1 MQSMPLSCRINM
13 GICWQPPEAGRLPFI
28 RRKERASVPVYHP
41 FGSRMPLQN
50 AGIVEFASDDPGSL
64 RALDV
69 CLGPAAE
76 GNARIR
82 RVRYGSL
89 EQLLR
94 LLSDLGHLLTEDH
107 RRRLR
112 CRIVYG
118 SPQPTGRGDTEFADA
133 AALSA
138 LPESDGAV
146 PGAYA
151 PKEEEGWEPA
161 SALLAGVGPYLLPE
175 WLLNRRFTF
184 YFQPVV
190 RTQDDGIAVVG
201 YELLLRP
208 LPEQPPFRPAEVV
221 AAARSSGLH
230 ALLGRELLKK
240 SILLSNAHLGQ
251 NVKRFINFLP
261 SAVSDPASDLEWI
274 SELIRGSGGDP
285 ADFVFDIADTEW
297 LEDSRRLADIAAL
310 ARERQFQL
318 ALDIHDPAGAGGEH
332 GERLLRQLR
341 PAYLKL
347 GRRLFAGCHR
357 DPDKQQFVRNT
368 LRLADRYGCLLLA
381 EGVEDA
387 ADLSWLREAGVPLV
401 QGYRIG
407 PPTPVPSRPP
417 FANA

>member
-1 MQSMPLSCRINM
+1 MP
-13 GICWQPPEAGRLPFI
+13 A
-28 RRKERASVPVYHP
+28 YHP
-41 FGSRMPLQN
+41 FGSQAPLKN

-64 RALDV
+64 RALDA
-69 CLGPAAE
+69 CLGTAAE
-76 GNARIR
+76 GSARVR

-89 EQLLR
+89 DQLLR

-107 RRRLR
+107 RCRLR
-112 CRIVYG
+112 CRIVYD
-118 SPQPTGRGDTEFADA
+118 SPEFTGKSKEDAEFADA

-138 LPESDGAV
+138 LPERGA
-146 PGAYA
+146 PPESGAS
-151 PKEEEGWEPA
+151 EEGEGWQPA
-161 SALLAGVGPYLLPE
+161 SALLAGVGLYFLPE

-190 RTQDDGIAVVG
+190 RPQDDGFTVIG

-208 LPEQPPFRPAEVV
+208 LPEQPPFRPAEMV

-230 ALLGRELLKK
+230 VLLERELLKK

-274 SELIRGSGGDP
+274 SELIRDSGGDP
-285 ADFVFDIADTEW
+285 ADFVFDIVDTDW

-310 ARERQFQL
+310 ARERKFQL
-318 ALDIHDPAGAGGEH
+318 ALDVHEPAAVSGGKD
-332 GERLLRQLR
+332 GERLLRMLR

-347 GRRLFAGCHR
+347 GRRLIAGCHR
-357 DPDKQQFVRNT
+357 DPDKQQFVRDA
-368 LRLADRYGCLLLA
+368 LRLADRHGCLLLA

-387 ADLSWLREAGVPLV
+387 ADLAWLREAGVPLV

-407 PPTPVPSRPP
+407 PPTPVPSRPLS
-417 FANA
+417 ANA

>member
-1 MQSMPLSCRINM
+1 M
-13 GICWQPPEAGRLPFI
+13 
-28 RRKERASVPVYHP
+28 PVYHP
-41 FGSRMPLQN
+41 FGSRLPLQN

-64 RALDV
+64 RVLDA
-69 CLGPAAE
+69 CLGTTAE
-76 GNARIR
+76 GSARIR

-89 EQLLR
+89 DQLLR

-118 SPQPTGRGDTEFADA
+118 SPEITAKSRGDAEFADA

-138 LPESDGAV
+138 FPEGDGTG
-146 PGAYA
+146 PGADA
-151 PKEEEGWEPA
+151 PKDGEGWQPA
-161 SALLAGVGPYLLPE
+161 SALLADVGPYLLPE

-190 RTQDDGIAVVG
+190 RTRDDGNAVFG

-230 ALLGRELLKK
+230 VLLERQLLKK
-240 SILLSNAHLGQ
+240 SILLSNAHLGK
-251 NVKRFINFLP
+251 NVKRFINLLP
-261 SAVSDPASDLEWI
+261 SAVNDPASDLEWI
-274 SELIRGSGGDP
+274 SELIQSSGGDP
-285 ADFVFDIADTEW
+285 ADFVFDIMDTEW

-310 ARERQFQL
+310 ARERKFQL
-318 ALDIHDPAGAGGEH
+318 ALDIHDPAAASGGED
-332 GERLLRQLR
+332 GERLLRLVR

-347 GRRLFAGCHR
+347 GRRLIAGCHR
-357 DPDKQQFVRNT
+357 DPVKQKFVRDA
-368 LRLADRYGCLLLA
+368 LRLADRHGCLLLA
-381 EGVEDA
+381 EGVEDT
-387 ADLSWLREAGVPLV
+387 ADLAWLREAGVPLV

-407 PPTPVPSRPP
+407 PPTPVPSRPLS
-417 FANA
+417 ANA